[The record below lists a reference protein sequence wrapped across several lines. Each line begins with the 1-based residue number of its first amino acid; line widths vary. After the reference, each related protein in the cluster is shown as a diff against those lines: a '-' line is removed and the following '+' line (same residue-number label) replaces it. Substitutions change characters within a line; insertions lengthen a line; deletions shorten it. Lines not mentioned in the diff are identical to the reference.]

1 MPVDEVAGDTGPVLS
16 QGGGAMHRKGLVGS
30 GLKGGTGIARGDFLN
45 GLRDWRTGAE
55 SESRCA
61 DEIGREWNGIGGGG
75 PNEDA
80 PGWGGS
86 EGSAVCTGGI

>member
-1 MPVDEVAGDTGPVLS
+1 ML
-16 QGGGAMHRKGLVGS
+16 RKGLVGS
-30 GLKGGTGIARGDFLN
+30 GLKGGTGTGKGDDLK

-86 EGSAVCTGGI
+86 EGSAVCTRGT